1 MRDCL
6 GFSVGATH
14 LVAARADGSAT
25 LRPAAV
31 TWRGE
36 VLKGFVERIGDPVP
50 IVAPDGSAHSAERLL
65 SHALS
70 DLVNAAGGPREGM
83 SIAVPAHWPEHVVA
97 RLRAVAP
104 GVPVVS
110 DATAALT
117 ALRAN
122 PGLPA
127 RGVVMLC
134 DFGASGTNITLADAG
149 RAFQPIGPTT
159 RYDDFSGELVDRSV
173 LTHLL
178 DDADAD
184 ADADVD
190 PARTSAVASLAGFRE
205 HCRAAKER
213 LSYQTATGLPGPV
226 PGSTVRITRAEL
238 EALLQ
243 EPLDGLFDAIDDTLR
258 RAGVLPSS
266 LAAVATVGGGA
277 HIPLVT
283 QRLSQALRMPVTTTP
298 DAQTVA
304 AIGAALLAGREPE
317 SATRVVAA
325 PQTGTLLASAVP
337 AVAALAWSQESAV
350 DDPVLDLDWQDEQW
364 ARPEVEYEPHQ
375 GDDEAAAPALP
386 WYQRPALLFAGAACA
401 VVLASVGL
409 VVSTNTD
416 AANASASA
424 PLVGAAPA
432 TSQAQLPSAVA
443 AGPSTVV
450 TQTVVENGAPNVVTY
465 TRAAPARQEPAP
477 YTPAPAPQVP
487 LPAPEVPLPTPE
499 VPPPAP
505 VTTTPTT
512 TSTTPTTTSTTPT
525 TTSTV
530 PASTPTST
538 STSTNTPTS
547 SSSEPP
553 PPPAESSSAP
563 SSAPHP
569 PADGAS
575 RPAGGTSASR

>member
-6 GFSVGATH
+6 GLSVGATQ

-25 LRPAAV
+25 VRPATV
-31 TWRGE
+31 SWRGD
-36 VLKGFVERIGDPVP
+36 VLKGFIERIGDPVP

-70 DLVNAAGGPREGM
+70 ELINAAGGPREGM
-83 SIAVPAHWPEHVVA
+83 SIAIPAHWPEHVVA

-104 GVPVVS
+104 DVPVVT

-159 RYDDFSGELVDRSV
+159 RYEDFSGDLVDRIV

-178 DDADAD
+178 AELDA
-184 ADADVD
+184 D
-190 PARTSAVASLAGFRE
+190 PARTSAVAALTGFRA

-213 LSYQTATGLPGPV
+213 LSHQTATGLPGPV
-226 PGSTVRITRAEL
+226 PGSTLRLTRTEL

-243 EPLDGLFDAIDDTLR
+243 EPLDGLLDAIDDTLR
-258 RAGVLPSS
+258 RAGILPSS
-266 LAAVATVGGGA
+266 LAGVATVGGGA
-277 HIPLVT
+277 RIPLVT

-304 AIGAALLAGREPE
+304 AIGAALLVGREPE

-325 PQTGTLLASAVP
+325 PQTGTLLAAAVP
-337 AVAALAWSQESAV
+337 AVAALAWSQEPDG
-350 DDPVLDLDWQDEQW
+350 DDPVLELDWQDEQW
-364 ARPEVEYEPHQ
+364 ARPEVEYEPHH
-375 GDDEAAAPALP
+375 GDDVTAAPALP

-416 AANASASA
+416 AANASA
-424 PLVGAAPA
+424 PLVGAAPG

-443 AGPSTVV
+443 AGPSAIV
-450 TQTVVENGAPNVVTY
+450 TQTVVEDGAPDVVTY
-465 TRAAPARQEPAP
+465 TQAAPARREPAP
-477 YTPAPAPQVP
+477 EAPAPAPQVP
-487 LPAPEVPLPTPE
+487 LPAPEVPPPAPE

-505 VTTTPTT
+505 VTT
-512 TSTTPTTTSTTPT
+512 PT

-530 PASTPTST
+530 PTTTTTTSTVPTSTPTST
-538 STSTNTPTS
+538 STSTPATTSTSTPTS

-553 PPPAESSSAP
+553 PPPVESSSAP
-563 SSAPHP
+563 SSAPHS

-575 RPAGGTSASR
+575 RPAGGTSVSR

>member
-6 GFSVGATH
+6 GLSVGATQ

-25 LRPAAV
+25 VRPAAV
-31 TWRGE
+31 TWRGD
-36 VLKGFVERIGDPVP
+36 VLKGFVERVGDPVP

-65 SHALS
+65 GHALS

-83 SIAVPAHWPEHVVA
+83 SIAVPAHWQEHAVA

-104 GVPVVS
+104 DVPVIT

-134 DFGASGTNITLADAG
+134 DFGASGTNITLADAA
-149 RAFQPIGPTT
+149 RAFQLIGPTT
-159 RYDDFSGELVDRSV
+159 RYEDFSGDLIDSSV

-178 DDADAD
+178 NDS
-184 ADADVD
+184 DVD
-190 PARTSAVASLAGFRE
+190 PAHTSAVAALTGFRE

-213 LSYQTATGLPGPV
+213 LSHQTATGLPGLL
-226 PGSTVRITRAEL
+226 PGSTVRLTRTEL
-238 EALLQ
+238 EELLQ
-243 EPLDGLFDAIDDTLR
+243 EPLDGLLLAIEDTLR

-304 AIGAALLAGREPE
+304 AIGAALLAGWEPE
-317 SATRVVAA
+317 SATRVVAT
-325 PQTGTLLASAVP
+325 PQTATLLASAVP
-337 AVAALAWSQESAV
+337 AVSALAWSQESVV
-350 DDPVLDLDWQDEQW
+350 DDPVLDFDWQDDQW
-364 ARPEVEYEPHQ
+364 ARPEVVYEPLQ

-424 PLVGAAPA
+424 PLVSAAPA
-432 TSQAQLPSAVA
+432 TSLAQLPSAVA
-443 AGPSTVV
+443 AAPSTVV

-465 TRAAPARQEPAP
+465 TQAAPARQEPAP
-477 YTPAPAPQVP
+477 NAPAPAPQVP
-487 LPAPEVPLPTPE
+487 PPAPE

-525 TTSTV
+525 TTST
-530 PASTPTST
+530 STPTST
-538 STSTNTPTS
+538 STSTPTSTSTSTPTS
-547 SSSEPP
+547 TSTSTPTSTSSAPP
-553 PPPAESSSAP
+553 PPPVESSSPP
-563 SSAPHP
+563 SSAADP
-569 PADGAS
+569 PAEGANS
-575 RPAGGTSASR
+575 AGGTSGSR